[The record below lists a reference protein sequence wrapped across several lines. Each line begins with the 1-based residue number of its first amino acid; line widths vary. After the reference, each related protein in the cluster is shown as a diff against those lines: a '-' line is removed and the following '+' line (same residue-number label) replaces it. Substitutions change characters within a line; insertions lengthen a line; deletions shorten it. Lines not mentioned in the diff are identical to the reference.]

1 MGSAGL
7 ARHTGRVPARLMI
20 VDDHP
25 DVRYLMRA
33 AVEDAPED
41 VDVVAEAA
49 DAAGALELVDAVD
62 VDVVVLD
69 ALMPLMN
76 GYEIAAEIRSRRPA
90 LPIVL
95 CTGIVDDVV
104 RAAADAVGITACLSK
119 DEFERIAAVAAGL
132 VGGDSGGSGGGGG
145 AGRASTPAG

>member
-1 MGSAGL
+1 MGSSVL
-7 ARHTGRVPARLMI
+7 ARHTGRVPVRVMI

-41 VDVVAEAA
+41 VEIAAEAA
-49 DAAGALELVDAVD
+49 DAEGALELVDTVD

-69 ALMPLMN
+69 ALMPLMD
-76 GYEIAAEIRSRRPA
+76 GYEVAAEIRGRHPT

-95 CTGIVDDVV
+95 CTGVVDDVV
-104 RAAADAVGITACLSK
+104 RAAADAVGITACLNK
-119 DEFERIAAVAAGL
+119 DEFEQV
-132 VGGDSGGSGGGGG
+132 G
-145 AGRASTPAG
+145 AGRPRCAPSLPPLSRRSRRT